1 MWLIMQEVSLTV
13 WKIYKKIT
21 GSEVFINPLFEC
33 VQEMAYELAA
43 FSIEY
48 LDAEG
53 MYMAPG
59 ERSDVFMAVMS
70 PRALWVEHMKNIDKV
85 KWIRSTV

>member
-1 MWLIMQEVSLTV
+1 MRF
-13 WKIYKKIT
+13 YKST
-21 GSEVFINPLFEC
+21 FEC
-33 VQEMAYELAA
+33 DQEMAYELAA

-70 PRALWVEHMKNIDKV
+70 PRAL
-85 KWIRSTV
+85 

>member
-1 MWLIMQEVSLTV
+1 MKRRL
-13 WKIYKKIT
+13 K
-21 GSEVFINPLFEC
+21 
-33 VQEMAYELAA
+33 ELAA

-59 ERSDVFMAVMS
+59 ERSDVFMAV
-70 PRALWVEHMKNIDKV
+70 LDKV
-85 KWIRSTV
+85 E